1 VRKAGRVMMRAL
13 VAPDWELN
21 DLWAQLQKVID
32 LELWTIPYYMAAMYS
47 IKDPASRDYCTLLD
61 VVHQEML
68 HVQLVANIANSFGLQ
83 PKFAAPSY
91 GQTVPHIDFA
101 LDEPNPTSTYTPFCA
116 AIGALDTER
125 LNTMCLIEYPDWNTR
140 RQPDLRPGQER
151 YGSIAECYA
160 ALREGM
166 RQHQQRVRGGVN
178 QVDEF
183 RFYYGQLAG
192 MTVTF
197 DGPDG
202 YRQAVGLIDVIID
215 QGEGESRGDTPV
227 APRHRNTA
235 DGFDES
241 WSHFKKFST
250 IRAAGTLP
258 DAYRGVPDPPVGSP
272 GAQAQARLVR
282 HFAAFLGTLES
293 LFAGADSSNFGPM
306 MAQIGGDIL
315 TCWQRGAVPRFS

>member
-1 VRKAGRVMMRAL
+1 MTQQL
-13 VAPDWELN
+13 VVPGWEPT

-47 IKDPASRDYCTLLD
+47 IKDPAGREYRTLLD

-83 PKFAAPSY
+83 PKFVAPAY
-91 GQTVPHIDFA
+91 GETVPHIDFA
-101 LDEPNPTSTYTPFCA
+101 LDDPNPTSTYTPYCPD
-116 AIGALDTER
+116 IGPLDRER

-151 YGSIAECYA
+151 YGSIAESYA

-166 RQHQQRVRGGVN
+166 RQHQSLVHGGVN

-183 RFYYGQLAG
+183 RFYYGQLDG
-192 MTVTF
+192 LTVTF
-197 DGPDG
+197 DGSDG
-202 YRQAVGLIDVIID
+202 YRQAVGMIDVIID

-227 APRHRNTA
+227 APAHRNTA

-250 IRAAGTLP
+250 IRDGGILP
-258 DAYRGVPDPPVGSP
+258 DTYHGVPDPPAGSS
-272 GAQAQARLVR
+272 GAQAQERLVR
-282 HFAAFLGTLES
+282 HFAAFMHTLES
-293 LFAGADSSNFGPM
+293 LFGGGDSSSFGPM